1 MLLDVGQH
9 GFASAVDAA
18 QVQSGIQVVRHNPA
32 VRVLN
37 ALGQSVDVVQDAGN
51 VSGDFIGSLACPV
64 SLAASAVLQCVDGD
78 IVIRRKDTDDFCL
91 LVAVPDQVVHLDIID
106 PAGGFGAD
114 SVQRL
119 HNAQNGVPAAC
130 AQLLHVVTIAVT
142 DVDNFG
148 TMGSAFHINT
158 GQIRSVV
165 RDDGSEAD
173 RLIGVVLDVACTL
186 IRIACL
192 GEQLQA
198 GQLRELLVV
207 CLGLDVRQLLGKEDA
222 RVVRTIVTKRSAR
235 ERVPI
240 GAVNQRG
247 ALRLQSDA
255 VLLAV
260 TVCGVERIE
269 FRHRFLPP

>member
-1 MLLDVGQH
+1 M
-9 GFASAVDAA
+9 
-18 QVQSGIQVVRHNPA
+18 
-32 VRVLN
+32 LN
-37 ALGQSVDVVQDAGN
+37 ALGQSVDIVQDAGN
-51 VSGDFIGSLACPV
+51 VGGDLIGSLACPV
-64 SLAASAVLQCVDGD
+64 SLTTSAVLQCVDRD

-91 LVAVPDQVVHLDIID
+91 LVAAPDQVVHLDIID

-114 SVQRL
+114 SIQRL

-130 AQLLHVVTIAVT
+130 AQLLHVVTVAIT

-158 GQIRSVV
+158 GQVRSVV

-207 CLGLDVRQLLGKEDA
+207 CLGLDVRQLLGKEDTCI
-222 RVVRTIVTKRSAR
+222 VRTIVTKRSAQGTDSDR
-235 ERVPI
+235 
-240 GAVNQRG
+240 RG
-247 ALRLQSDA
+247 
-255 VLLAV
+255 
-260 TVCGVERIE
+260 
-269 FRHRFLPP
+269 

>member
-1 MLLDVGQH
+1 MEEKESQARALLDKTNRQFNECNALYHAAAQRCGL
-9 GFASAVDAA
+9 SDAA
-18 QVQSGIQVVRHNPA
+18 FWT
-32 VRVLN
+32 LY
-37 ALGQSVDVVQDAGN
+37 ALVTSCEP
-51 VSGDFIGSLACPV
+51 L
-64 SLAASAVLQCVDGD
+64 
-78 IVIRRKDTDDFCL
+78 T
-91 LVAVPDQVVHLDIID
+91 
-106 PAGGFGAD
+106 
-114 SVQRL
+114 
-119 HNAQNGVPAAC
+119 QNRIAAAC
-130 AQLLHVVTIAVT
+130 AQFLHIVAVAVA
-142 DVDNFG
+142 DVDDFS
-148 TMGSAFHINT
+148 TMRSALHINT
-158 GQIRSVV
+158 GQVRSVV

-222 RVVRTIVTKRSAR
+222 CIVSSIQTERCAR
-235 ERVPI
+235 ERI
-240 GAVNQRG
+240 LICLIDKRG

>member
-1 MLLDVGQH
+1 
-9 GFASAVDAA
+9 
-18 QVQSGIQVVRHNPA
+18 
-32 VRVLN
+32 
-37 ALGQSVDVVQDAGN
+37 
-51 VSGDFIGSLACPV
+51 
-64 SLAASAVLQCVDGD
+64 
-78 IVIRRKDTDDFCL
+78 
-91 LVAVPDQVVHLDIID
+91 
-106 PAGGFGAD
+106 
-114 SVQRL
+114 
-119 HNAQNGVPAAC
+119 
-130 AQLLHVVTIAVT
+130 
-142 DVDNFG
+142 
-148 TMGSAFHINT
+148 MGSAFHINT
-158 GQIRSVV
+158 RQVRSVV

-222 RVVRTIVTKRSAR
+222 RIVRTIVTKRSAR